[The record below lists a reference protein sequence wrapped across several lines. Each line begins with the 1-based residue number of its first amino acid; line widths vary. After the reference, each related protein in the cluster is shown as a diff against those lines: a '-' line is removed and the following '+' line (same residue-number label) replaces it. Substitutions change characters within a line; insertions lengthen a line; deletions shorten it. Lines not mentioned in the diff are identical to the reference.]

1 MPAVWTIH
9 IDEKELS
16 ELEAAQMV
24 RDRKK
29 TNKRDRQSMMD
40 SPCAIEKILKNK
52 KQKTEKGN
60 SVIVGDYVVSLV

>member
-16 ELEAAQMV
+16 DLEAAQVV

-29 TNKRDRQSMMD
+29 TNKRDRRSMMD
-40 SPCAIEKILKNK
+40 SPCAVEKILKNK
-52 KQKTEKGN
+52 KQKTERGT
-60 SVIVGDYVVSLV
+60 SIVVTDYVVSVF